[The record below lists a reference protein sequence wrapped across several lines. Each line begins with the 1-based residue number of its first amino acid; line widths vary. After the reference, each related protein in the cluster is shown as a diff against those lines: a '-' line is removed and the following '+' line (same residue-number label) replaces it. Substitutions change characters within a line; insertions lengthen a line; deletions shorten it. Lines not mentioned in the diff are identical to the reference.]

1 MCKITEEKQHYL
13 IILAVMQVKIILNF
27 IFKLLM
33 NVINR
38 ILNLN
43 TQNYLSHRLSF
54 LFFTK
59 SQLVYFTV
67 VEFPNSVHEMKYQ

>member
-33 NVINR
+33 NVINKV
-38 ILNLN
+38 LNLN
-43 TQNYLSHRLSF
+43 TQNYLSQRLSF